1 MRGTSASGSARRAR
15 RVLAIAVLALVGAL
29 VAPAVAGATVDVWF
43 VHGEQLVKVARPGTT
58 SLEAAQA
65 LLAGPTAAEKAKG
78 IRTYVPSATPLRS
91 LTLAGDLATIDLG
104 NRFVAGT
111 QDTESDL
118 ARLSQVVYTLTG
130 PQGVKRVQLLIDGG
144 VVFGLFPGVQTDEPV
159 TIELLQTPDIT
170 PPTNPPG
177 SSGGADPTVR
187 ATQQRLAELGYLRAA
202 DVDGKLGPATTAA
215 VIAFQKWERLGRD
228 GVIGPLTR
236 ARLQSAR
243 RPTPR
248 STGSGRRAE
257 VLLDRQVTLAI
268 ENNRVVRTLHVSTG
282 AAGTPTRVGAFRVVQ
297 KYQRWWSVPFRS
309 WLPWAVQFDGGI
321 AFHEYS
327 PVPNGPASHGCV
339 RNTSTTARWLYGFL
353 RVGNS
358 VKVIAKS

>member
-1 MRGTSASGSARRAR
+1 MGGTTTSGIVRHAR
-15 RVLAIAVLALVGAL
+15 RVLVTAVLAIAGTLV
-29 VAPAVAGATVDVWF
+29 VPAVAGATVDVWF
-43 VHGEQLVKVARPGTT
+43 VQGEQLVKVARPGTT
-58 SLEAAQA
+58 SLEAGQA

-118 ARLSQVVYTLTG
+118 ARLSQLVYTLTG
-130 PQGVKRVQLLIDGG
+130 PEGVKRVQLLIDGG
-144 VVFGLFPGVQTDEPV
+144 VVFGLFPGVQTDQPV
-159 TIELLQTPDIT
+159 TIQLLQTPDIT

-177 SSGGADPTVR
+177 SSGGADKTVR
-187 ATQQRLAELGYLRAA
+187 ASQQRLADLGYLRAA
-202 DVDGKLGPATTAA
+202 DVNGKLGPATTAA

-236 ARLQSAR
+236 ARLQTAK

-248 STGSGRRAE
+248 TTGSGRRAE

-268 ENNRVVRTLHVSTG
+268 ENNKVVRIIHVSSG
-282 AAGTPTRVGAFRVVQ
+282 ASGTPTRVGTFKVLQ
-297 KYQRWWSVPFRS
+297 KYQKWWSVPFRS
-309 WLPWAVQFDGGI
+309 WLPWAIQFDGGI

-327 PVPNGPASHGCV
+327 PVPNSPASHGCV
-339 RNTSTTARWLYGFL
+339 RNTSTTAKWLYDFL